1 MAKDVLMTARLR
13 FSPVLAAT
21 ALLAGTA
28 LLGGCK
34 STGDLVV
41 DEGVGITAVRGACP
55 AVGIPDYTGDVTTF
69 SVPGNTTSAALDV
82 TASMTNVRTQCNDT
96 GDKVY
101 SASTFDVLAR
111 RTDVRGARRVELP
124 YFVTVLRGG
133 TAVISKRIAT
143 VTLDFADGQERAQ
156 ARGSASAYID
166 RAEATLPAEIRQRI
180 VRKRKAGDAD
190 AAIDP
195 MTEPEVRAAVARA
208 TFEVLVGFQLSESQL
223 SYNATR

>member
-1 MAKDVLMTARLR
+1 MTDRSSFAPR
-13 FSPVLAAT
+13 LAAVS
-21 ALLAGTA
+21 LLAGTA
-28 LLGGCK
+28 LLAGCK

-82 TASMTNVRTQCNDT
+82 TASMTNVRTSCNDS
-96 GDKVY
+96 GADKVY

-111 RTDVRGARRVELP
+111 RTDVRGARRIELP

-133 TAVISKRIAT
+133 TAVISKRVAN
-143 VTLDFADGQERAQ
+143 VTIDFADGQERAQ
-156 ARGSASAYID
+156 ARGQASAYID

-195 MTEPEVRAAVARA
+195 MTEPDVRAAVARA
-208 TFEVLVGFQLSESQL
+208 TFEVLVGFQLNESQL